1 VSSTSSEPFEVV
13 NQVEVPIPWDVENYY
28 DEHVKKG
35 QDKKRKRYPNPH
47 LGTFSEPLTVVDTSG
62 RIVLWYLPGMLSSNQ
77 KVKDLVSVPSFA
89 FQPRTSAR
97 HTQGDNQR
105 WSLA

>member
-35 QDKKRKRYPNPH
+35 RDKSRKRYPNPQ
-47 LGTFSEPLTVVDTSG
+47 LGKFSEPMTAVDTSG

-77 KVKDLVSVPSFA
+77 KVKDLVSIPSFA

>member
-1 VSSTSSEPFEVV
+1 LLIKSKFRYLA
-13 NQVEVPIPWDVENYY
+13 WDVDNYY

-35 QDKKRKRYPNPH
+35 WDKKRKRYPNPQ
-47 LGTFSEPLTVVDTSG
+47 LGTFLEPLTAVDTSNQ
-62 RIVLWYLPGMLSSNQ
+62 IVLWYLPGMLSSKQ

-89 FQPRTSAR
+89 FQPHTSAR